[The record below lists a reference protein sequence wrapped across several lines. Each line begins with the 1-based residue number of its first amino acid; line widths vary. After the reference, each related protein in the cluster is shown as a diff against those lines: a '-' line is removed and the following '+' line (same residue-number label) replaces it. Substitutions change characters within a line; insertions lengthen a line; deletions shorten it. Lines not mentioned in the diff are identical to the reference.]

1 MDSLT
6 HRERVLAALNREEPD
21 RVPLDF
27 GSSISTTAIIPAY
40 ENLKKYLGLE
50 HETQIMVKRARTV
63 IPHQSI
69 LQRFDIDT
77 FPLMLGE
84 YRGGASKEIDSDT
97 LIDPW
102 GTTWKKAPDGHFIN
116 VDGPFQNRDPKIEI
130 LETFDWP
137 DPDNQGL
144 YEGLKEKA
152 NALHQNTDYAIV
164 LNLPVGIVHQ
174 CQFMRGFAEWLMD
187 LYENPEFACRLMDLI
202 ADTWIRIVENVLD
215 TVGENIDV
223 IVWGDDLAMQDAT
236 FMSPEIYREL
246 IKPRHQRMIAAV
258 KSRSDAKIHYHCCG
272 SVYALIEDL
281 IEMGIDALNP
291 IQVNAKNMDPARL
304 KQEFGDRLAFWGAID
319 TQRILPLGSP
329 EEVRAEVRRIIDSMG
344 KGGGYIL
351 ASVHNI
357 QAEVS
362 AENIVAMFDEGKSYG
377 IYRH

>member
-1 MDSLT
+1 MSSLT
-6 HRERVLAALNREEPD
+6 HRERVLTALSLEEPD
-21 RVPLDF
+21 HVPLDF
-27 GSSISTTAIIPAY
+27 GSSISTTIIIPAY
-40 ENLKKYLGLE
+40 ENLKKHLGLE
-50 HETQIMVKRARTV
+50 HETQLMVKRARTV
-63 IPHQSI
+63 IPHEAV

-84 YRGGASKEIDSDT
+84 YRGGASKGIDADTFIDS
-97 LIDPW
+97 W
-102 GTTWKKAPDGHFIN
+102 GTTWKKASDSHFIN

-152 NALHQNTDYAIV
+152 KALHQNTDYAIV

-187 LYENPEFACRLMDLI
+187 LYENAEFAGRMMDLI
-202 ADTWIRIVENVLD
+202 ADVWIKIAENALD
-215 TVGENIDV
+215 AVGDNIDV
-223 IVWGDDLAMQDAT
+223 IMWGDDLAMQEAT
-236 FMSPEIYREL
+236 FMSPEVYREL
-246 IKPRHQRMIAAV
+246 IKPRHQRMIAAL
-258 KSRSDAKIHYHCCG
+258 KSRSDAKIQYHCCG

-281 IEMGIDALNP
+281 IEIGIDSLNP
-291 IQVNAKNMDPARL
+291 IQVNAKNMDPERL
-304 KQEFGDRLAFWGAID
+304 KKKFGDRLAFSGAID
-319 TQRILPLGSP
+319 TQKVLPLGTP
-329 EEVRAEVRRIIDSMG
+329 EEVRAEVRRIIDTLG

-377 IYRH
+377 VYRE